1 MGRDERERADR
12 MHRQGLE
19 LAVPGSRGQSADSE

>member
-19 LAVPGSRGQSADSE
+19 LAVPGSRSQSADSE